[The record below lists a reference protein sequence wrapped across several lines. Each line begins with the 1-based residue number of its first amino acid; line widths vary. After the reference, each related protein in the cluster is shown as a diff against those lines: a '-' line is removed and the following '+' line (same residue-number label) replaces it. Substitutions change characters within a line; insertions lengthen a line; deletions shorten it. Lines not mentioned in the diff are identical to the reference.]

1 MNNYVIMGYF
11 LKAALDLE
19 INKKD
24 IDNILTD
31 MYYVFDELTY
41 YEAETYYKYNIH
53 KVKYDT

>member
-1 MNNYVIMGYF
+1 MGYF